1 MWPFTTHVS
10 LAQSGLL
17 RGLTDCHSHLLP
29 GVDDGVQTLAE
40 SLDILS
46 LMEQQGV
53 RKLWLTPHIM
63 EDYPNRPADL
73 RLKFAELQASYA
85 GPIELHLAAE
95 HMLDYLFEE
104 RLEADDLL
112 PLEEGKRFLLVE
124 TSYFNPPM
132 DLENM
137 LQRIQ
142 AKNYYP
148 LLAHPER
155 YAYMDKKYYRKLW
168 SLDIDFQLNLS
179 SLMGGYGK
187 EVQQK
192 AQWLLKQGW
201 YAVCGSDTHRRR
213 FWTDG
218 VHEGRVENNCLKA
231 DLFGR
236 NKDNSCQPVR

>member
-1 MWPFTTHVS
+1 MWPFSKKVS

-17 RGLTDCHSHLLP
+17 QGLTDCHSHLLP

-46 LMEQQGV
+46 LMERQGI

-73 RLKFAELQASYA
+73 RVKFAELKAAYQ
-85 GPIELHLAAE
+85 GPIQLELAAE
-95 HMLDYLFEE
+95 HMLDHLFEE
-104 RLEADDLL
+104 RLAMDDVL

-142 AKNYYP
+142 SKGYYP

-155 YAYMDKKYYRKLW
+155 YVYMDKKYYRKLW
-168 SLDIDFQLNLS
+168 SMDIDFQLNLP
-179 SLMGGYGK
+179 SLIGGYGK

-192 AQWLLKQGW
+192 AQWLLKNGW
-201 YAVCGSDTHRRR
+201 YALCGSDTHYRR
-213 FWTDG
+213 FWADT
-218 VHEGRVENNCLKA
+218 VMENNMEKCGLKA
-231 DLFGR
+231 DMFSR
-236 NKDNSCQPVR
+236 

>member
-1 MWPFTTHVS
+1 MWPFSTKVS

-17 RGLTDCHSHLLP
+17 RGFTDCHSHLLP

-40 SLDILS
+40 SLDILA
-46 LMEQQGV
+46 LMERQGV
-53 RKLWLTPHIM
+53 RKLWFTPHIM

-73 RLKFAELQASYA
+73 RKKFAELQAAYS
-85 GPIELHLAAE
+85 GPIQLQLAAE
-95 HMLDYLFEE
+95 HMLDHLFEE
-104 RLEADDLL
+104 RLVADDVL

-132 DLENM
+132 DLENV
-137 LQRIQ
+137 LRRIQ
-142 AKNYYP
+142 AKGYYP

-155 YAYMDKKYYRKLW
+155 YVYMDKKYYRRLW
-168 SLDIDFQLNLS
+168 DMDIDFQLNLP

-201 YAVCGSDTHRRR
+201 YALCGSDTHRRR
-213 FWTDG
+213 FWTDS
-218 VHEGRVENNCLKA
+218 VQEGSIDKNALKA
-231 DLFGR
+231 ELFSS
-236 NKDNSCQPVR
+236 D

>member
-1 MWPFTTHVS
+1 MWPFKQKVS
-10 LAQSGLL
+10 LVQSGILQ
-17 RGLTDCHSHLLP
+17 GFTDCHSHLLP
-29 GVDDGVQTLAE
+29 GVDDGVKTLTE
-40 SLDILS
+40 SLDILL
-46 LMEQQGV
+46 LMERQGI

-73 RLKFAELQASYA
+73 ERKFTELKAAYQ
-85 GPIELHLAAE
+85 GPIELQLAAE
-95 HMLDYLFEE
+95 HMLDHLFEE
-104 RLEADDLL
+104 RLAADDVL

-142 AKNYYP
+142 SKGYYP

-155 YAYMDKKYYRKLW
+155 YGYMDKKYYRRLW
-168 SLDIDFQLNLS
+168 DLDIDFQLNLP

-192 AQWLLKQGW
+192 AEWLLKQGW
-201 YAVCGSDTHRRR
+201 YALCGSDTHRRR
-213 FWTDG
+213 FWTDT
-218 VHEGRVENNCLKA
+218 VQEGCIQKNCLRVS
-231 DLFGR
+231 LFSEK
-236 NKDNSCQPVR
+236 N

>member
-1 MWPFTTHVS
+1 MWPFRKRIP
-10 LAQSGLL
+10 LKDSGIFE
-17 RGLTDCHSHLLP
+17 GFTDWHSHILP

-46 LMEQQGV
+46 LMERQGV
-53 RKLWLTPHIM
+53 CKLWITPHIM

-73 RLKFAELQASYA
+73 RVKFAELKAAYP
-85 GPIELHLAAE
+85 GPIELQLAAE
-95 HMLDYLFEE
+95 HMLDHLFEE
-104 RLEADDLL
+104 RLAADDVL

-142 AKNYYP
+142 AKGYYP

-155 YAYMDKKYYRKLW
+155 YGYMDKKYYRRLW
-168 SLDIDFQLNLS
+168 DLDIDFQLNLP
-179 SLMGGYGK
+179 SLLGGYGK

-201 YAVCGSDTHRRR
+201 YALCGSDTHRRR
-213 FWTDG
+213 FWTDS
-218 VHEGRVENNCLKA
+218 VQEGSVDKNVLKA
-231 DLFGR
+231 ELF
-236 NKDNSCQPVR
+236 

>member
-1 MWPFTTHVS
+1 MWPFNKSITV
-10 LAQSGLL
+10 AQSGLL
-17 RGLTDCHSHLLP
+17 QGFIDCHSHLLP

-46 LMEQQGV
+46 LMERQGV

-73 RLKFAELQASYA
+73 RVKFAELKAAYQ
-85 GPIELHLAAE
+85 GPIELQLAAE
-95 HMLDYLFEE
+95 HMLDHLFEE
-104 RLEADDLL
+104 RFATDDVL

-132 DLENM
+132 DLENA
-137 LQRIQ
+137 LRRIQ
-142 AKNYYP
+142 AKGYYP

-155 YAYMDKKYYRKLW
+155 YTYMDKQDYRRLW
-168 SLDIDFQLNLS
+168 DMDIDFQLNLP
-179 SLMGGYGK
+179 SLVGGYGK

-201 YAVCGSDTHRRR
+201 YALCGSDTHRRR
-213 FWTDG
+213 FWTDSILQPILPK
-218 VHEGRVENNCLKA
+218 NSLKYLLHYH
-231 DLFGR
+231 DL
-236 NKDNSCQPVR
+236 

>member
-1 MWPFTTHVS
+1 MWPFSTKVS

-17 RGLTDCHSHLLP
+17 RGFTDCHSHLLP

-46 LMEQQGV
+46 LMERQGV

-73 RLKFAELQASYA
+73 RVKFAELKAAYQ
-85 GPIELHLAAE
+85 GPIELQLAAE
-95 HMLDYLFEE
+95 HMLDHLFEE
-104 RLEADDLL
+104 RLAADDVL
-112 PLEEGKRFLLVE
+112 PLEEGKHFLLVE

-142 AKNYYP
+142 AKGYYP

-155 YAYMDKKYYRKLW
+155 YGYMDKKYYRRLW
-168 SLDIDFQLNLS
+168 DLDIDFQLNLP
-179 SLMGGYGK
+179 SLLGGYGK

-201 YAVCGSDTHRRR
+201 YALCGSDTHRRR
-213 FWTDG
+213 FWTDS
-218 VHEGRVENNCLKA
+218 VQEGSIDKHVCKTT
-231 DLFGR
+231 LFQ
-236 NKDNSCQPVR
+236 S